1 MRANRLAGET
11 SPYLLQHAHNP
22 VDWYPWGPEALERA
36 RTLDRP
42 IFLSIGYAAC
52 HWCHVMERELF
63 EDPTTA
69 AYLDEHFVA
78 IKVDREERPDLD
90 AVYMDAVQAMTG
102 SGGWPMSVF
111 LAPDGR
117 PFYGGTYFPNTRRH
131 GMPAFL
137 DVLEGV
143 ASAWRERRGEVESS
157 ATSLAA
163 HVARSVPLSD
173 GEVTLDPSF
182 LDTAV
187 GALEDG
193 FDALHGGWGSAPKF
207 PQPMAIDFLLRRAA
221 AGDPRALPI
230 AGRALER
237 MAAGGIFD
245 QLAGGFARY
254 ATDAAWLVPH
264 FEKMLYDNAQLA
276 RVYLHAWALT
286 CDPAHLRVATATLDF
301 VAREMTL
308 PDGVF
313 GASLDADTGGE
324 EGATYTWT
332 ADEVREVLDEAG
344 LDQAWP
350 LVAEAYDVTQAGN
363 WEGRVILRRV
373 ATDTGLVERYG
384 RPPGEVADLLERAPA
399 FLDVLE
405 GVASAWRERRGEVE
419 SSATS
424 LAAHVARSVRLSDG
438 EVTLDPGSP
447 RHGRR
452 GPRGRLRRPARRL
465 GQRPEVPHG
474 DGPEFL
480 LLRRAAGGCMPESAR
495 WPAGRSTGWRRAGSS
510 TSSAAASPATAPM
523 PPGQFRT
530 SRRCSTTTR
539 CWCRGLPARVG
550 AHL

>member
-52 HWCHVMERELF
+52 HWCHVMERESF
-63 EDPTTA
+63 EDPATA
-69 AYLDEHFVA
+69 AYLNEHFVA

-143 ASAWRERRGEVESS
+143 ASAWRERREEVESS

-163 HVARSVPLSD
+163 HVARPVRLSD
-173 GEVTLDPSF
+173 GEAA
-182 LDTAV
+182 LDTALLDAAV
-187 GALEDG
+187 GALEAG
-193 FDALHGGWGSAPKF
+193 FDARHGGWGERPEVPPADGHRLP
-207 PQPMAIDFLLRRAA
+207 PPAGRGRRRPAHCRWHSGRSSGWQRVGSTTSWPA
-221 AGDPRALPI
+221 ALP
-230 AGRALER
+230 
-237 MAAGGIFD
+237 
-245 QLAGGFARY
+245 
-254 ATDAAWLVPH
+254 ATPRTPAWLVPH

-286 CDPAHLRVATATLDF
+286 CDPAHLRVATETLDF

-313 GASLDADTGGE
+313 AASLDADTGGE

-332 ADEVREVLDEAG
+332 ADEVREVLVDG
-344 LDQAWP
+344 RP
-350 LVAEAYDVTQAGN
+350 GGGVAAHRRG
-363 WEGRVILRRV
+363 LRRDRGRQLGGPGDPPAGGH
-373 ATDTGLVERYG
+373 ATPASRSGMGG
-384 RPPGEVADLLERAPA
+384 RPERWPTSWSAPA
-399 FLDVLE
+399 
-405 GVASAWRERRGEVE
+405 
-419 SSATS
+419 
-424 LAAHVARSVRLSDG
+424 ARCWPRAIG
-438 EVTLDPGSP
+438 DPS
-447 RHGRR
+447 
-452 GPRGRLRRPARRL
+452 RPATT
-465 GQRPEVPHG
+465 RP
-474 DGPEFL
+474 
-480 LLRRAAGGCMPESAR
+480 S
-495 WPAGRSTGWRRAGSS
+495 RAG
-510 TSSAAASPATAPM
+510 T
-523 PPGQFRT
+523 G
-530 SRRCSTTTR
+530 
-539 CWCRGLPARVG
+539 
-550 AHL
+550 